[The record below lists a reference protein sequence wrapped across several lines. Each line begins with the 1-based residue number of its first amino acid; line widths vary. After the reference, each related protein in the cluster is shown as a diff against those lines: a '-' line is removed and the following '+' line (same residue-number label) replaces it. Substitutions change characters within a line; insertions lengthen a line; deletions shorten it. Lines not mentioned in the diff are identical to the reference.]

1 MNNPLAAVIAQLRSA
16 AYQAS
21 LHAYAPYSKA
31 SLGCAVYAGGKV
43 YAGSNVE
50 NASYG
55 ATICAERAAIW
66 QAVND
71 GQRKLDGLYLYSAA
85 GWPPCGM
92 CRQVMAEFAHAQFT
106 IILAR
111 PGATTADLRPS
122 EQSAEIKTPDKT
134 ILVAEQSFFWPQIFP
149 VSFNPQHLQKK

>member
-1 MNNPLAAVIAQLRSA
+1 MDEASNTLDLLRAA

-21 LHAYAPYSKA
+21 HQAYAPYSQA
-31 SLGCAVYAGGKV
+31 FLGCAVYAGKQI

-66 QAVND
+66 RAVND
-71 GQRKLDGLYLYSAA
+71 GQRTLDILYLFSAQ

-92 CRQVMAEFAHAQFT
+92 CRQVMAEFAGPQFK
-106 IILAR
+106 IILAQ
-111 PGATTADLRPS
+111 PAPASSTVQDAPKNFA
-122 EQSAEIKTPDKT
+122 QIITPAQT
-134 ILVAEQSFFWPQIFP
+134 ITVIERILLWPQIFP
-149 VSFNPQHLQKK
+149 DSFTPQHLKQN